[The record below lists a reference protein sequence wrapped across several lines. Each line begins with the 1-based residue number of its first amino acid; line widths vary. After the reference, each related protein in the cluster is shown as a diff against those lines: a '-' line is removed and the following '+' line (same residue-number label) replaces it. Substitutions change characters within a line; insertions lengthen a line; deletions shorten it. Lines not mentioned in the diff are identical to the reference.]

1 MKQSCETWLKSQFG
15 DDRETIEAVYA
26 EYVETMA
33 GLRKELAG
41 VRSSGDTAALDRV
54 LHTIKGTAAMAGDTE
69 LSEKAQAARGSAES
83 VQLDAI
89 DRLMSDISCANMHNS
104 KF

>member
-54 LHTIKGTAAMAGDTE
+54 LHTIKGTAAMAGDAE
-69 LSEKAQAARGSAES
+69 LSKLANDSRATADAAS
-83 VQLDAI
+83 LDAVARMMRSLL
-89 DRLMSDISCANMHNS
+89 D
-104 KF
+104 